1 MEGPGPLSKNKGH
14 KLMLTLLVSES
25 LLESL
30 LPWASWSLQS
40 ESTSH
45 LYTILQL
52 CLIGRFK
59 VTWWW
64 PSCKGV
70 LERVA
75 GQSKISPRR
84 LLNSEGVCKTSEE
97 LLASSMPL
105 VPSWSY
111 EALGRFW
118 H

>member
-30 LPWASWSLQS
+30 LPWASWSLQG

-52 CLIGRFK
+52 CLIG
-59 VTWWW
+59 
-64 PSCKGV
+64 
-70 LERVA
+70 
-75 GQSKISPRR
+75 
-84 LLNSEGVCKTSEE
+84 
-97 LLASSMPL
+97 
-105 VPSWSY
+105 
-111 EALGRFW
+111 
-118 H
+118 